1 MTSTTR
7 EAVERL
13 AKRGRHLASVYRGSP
28 LRQHRE
34 ASDVFSQLAK
44 QIEAI
49 AADNDALRAE
59 VAALQKELKRA
70 AEYDEYHPAY
80 LAGARAGAWRAR
92 GEALEEGAQLAM
104 ECAYDGFTPAEI
116 VDAIRARA
124 GGAGDE

>member
-1 MTSTTR
+1 MTDTTR

-49 AADNDALRAE
+49 AANNDALRAE
-59 VAALQKELKRA
+59 VAALR
-70 AEYDEYHPAY
+70 
-80 LAGARAGAWRAR
+80 LAVERAR